1 MNGTLV
7 TRDPQSLIQHRTY
20 VMKRRQE
27 STRPWWPLSPSLA
40 VPLWPC
46 TQLNLIIWC
55 FHCRCLCKS
64 TKMWWILLFLS
75 TSPLFSGAKFEDES
89 LERYH
94 MRKKTSC
101 NFNVTPSTDSTLLW
115 SPSPILWQEA
125 KKTKY
130 RAHVSG
136 RLQPWRSAKGFVGL
150 YCPLSCRNILRDILV
165 ALCCFQWGRDCHEED
180 FNGVLTLLRT
190 E

>member
-1 MNGTLV
+1 
-7 TRDPQSLIQHRTY
+7 
-20 VMKRRQE
+20 
-27 STRPWWPLSPSLA
+27 
-40 VPLWPC
+40 
-46 TQLNLIIWC
+46 
-55 FHCRCLCKS
+55 
-64 TKMWWILLFLS
+64 MWWILLFLS

-101 NFNVTPSTDSTLLW
+101 NFNVTPSTDLTLLW
-115 SPSPILWQEA
+115 SPSLILWQEA

-150 YCPLSCRNILRDILV
+150 YCPLSCRNILWDILV
-165 ALCCFQWGRDCHEED
+165 ALCCFQWGRDCHGED
-180 FNGVLTLLRT
+180 FNGVWPFWGQNNNEAWMKTLIHGHRQIEINKNRET
-190 E
+190 DEKNR